1 METGANKKRFLI
13 CTALGL
19 VAVAAV
25 VFMVLSGPGL
35 QGGKFKEIFGRNVL
49 MARLVGSMRV
59 NLYAVSEAEKSAVLA
74 DTDEASV
81 EYARRARLSL
91 DEVAKALAEYKTL
104 VSAPSPDADLLKSF
118 EQAFGEFRKVNEE
131 VLALAVQNTNLK
143 AQALSF
149 DQSFAALGR
158 MEQALSPYLEGQ
170 RGNPKA
176 GRVAARA
183 LAEAL
188 RIQAL
193 QAPHIMEKDEA
204 RMTGIE
210 ARMGA
215 ADTLVR
221 ASLAYLSSRLGG
233 KDVADKA
240 LVAYNEV
247 LKVTAQ
253 VLILSREITNVR
265 SLVLTLDRKT
275 KTLAMC
281 DEALRALED
290 KVHADMAKGTR

>member
-1 METGANKKRFLI
+1 MEIGANKKRTLVWGVGLAAACAVI
-13 CTALGL
+13 LAL
-19 VAVAAV
+19 AWPAMRNA
-25 VFMVLSGPGL
+25 
-35 QGGKFKEIFGRNVL
+35 KFKEIFGRNVH

-59 NLYAVSEAEKSAVLA
+59 SLYAVAEAEKSAVLA
-74 DTDEASV
+74 DTDEASQ
-81 EYARRARLSL
+81 EYARLSRLAVGQV
-91 DEVAKALAEYKTL
+91 DAALAECKGIIST
-104 VSAPSPDADLLKSF
+104 PSPDADLLKNF
-118 EQAFGEFRKVNEE
+118 EQAFAEFRKVNEE

-149 DQSFAALGR
+149 DQSFAALAR
-158 MEQALSPYLEGQ
+158 MEQALSPFLEGQ

-204 RMTGIE
+204 NMTGLE
-210 ARMGA
+210 ARMTA

-221 ASLAYLSSRLGG
+221 ASLAFLATRPGG

-240 LVAYNEV
+240 LSAYNDFQ
-247 LKVTAQ
+247 KITAQ
-253 VLILSREITNVR
+253 VLLLSRENTNVR

-290 KVHADMAKGTR
+290 KVHADMAKGTK

>member
-1 METGANKKRFLI
+1 METGANKKRFMLWG
-13 CTALGL
+13 ALAL

-25 VFMVLSGPGL
+25 LFVVAWPAMRTA
-35 QGGKFKEIFGRNVL
+35 KFKEIFGRNVQ

-59 NLYAVSEAEKSAVLA
+59 SLYAMAEAERSAVLA

-81 EYARRARLSL
+81 EYARRARLAVGQV
-91 DEVAKALAEYKTL
+91 DAALAECKGIIST
-104 VSAPSPDADLLKSF
+104 PSPDADLLKNF
-118 EQAFGEFRKVNEE
+118 EQAFTEFRKVNEE

-149 DQSFAALGR
+149 DQSFAALAR
-158 MEQALSPYLEGQ
+158 MEQALSPFLEGQ

-193 QAPHIMEKDEA
+193 QAPHIMEKDET

-210 ARMGA
+210 ARMTA
-215 ADTLVR
+215 ADTLTR
-221 ASLAYLSSRLGG
+221 ASLAFLATRPGG

-240 LVAYNEV
+240 LVAYNDFQ
-247 LKVTAQ
+247 KITGQ
-253 VLILSREITNVR
+253 VLMLSRENTNVR

-290 KVHADMAKGTR
+290 KVHADMAKGTK

>member
-1 METGANKKRFLI
+1 METGANKKRILVWGV
-13 CTALGL
+13 LGL
-19 VAVAAV
+19 ALAGAILLAVAWPTMRNA
-25 VFMVLSGPGL
+25 
-35 QGGKFKEIFGRNVL
+35 KFKEIFGRNVQ

-59 NLYAVSEAEKSAVLA
+59 NLYAVAEAEKSAVLA
-74 DTDEASV
+74 DTDEASQ
-81 EYARRARLSL
+81 EYARLSRLSVGQV
-91 DEVAKALAEYKTL
+91 DAALAESKGIIST
-104 VSAPSPDADLLKSF
+104 PSPDADLLKNF

-158 MEQALSPYLEGQ
+158 MEQALSPFLEGQ
-170 RGNPKA
+170 RGNPKAKA

-193 QAPHIMEKDEA
+193 QAPHIMEKTEA
-204 RMTGIE
+204 RMTE
-210 ARMGA
+210 LETRMAA
-215 ADTLVR
+215 ADRLVR
-221 ASLAYLSSRLGG
+221 ASLGSLAEQGGQDAAAPALAAYE
-233 KDVADKA
+233 DFQ
-240 LVAYNEV
+240 
-247 LKVTAQ
+247 KVTGE
-253 VLILSREITNVR
+253 VVRLSRENTNVR

-281 DEALRALED
+281 DEALRAMEA
-290 KVHADMAKGTR
+290 KVHEDMAKGTR

>member
-1 METGANKKRFLI
+1 MEIGANKKRTLVWGVGLAAACAVI
-13 CTALGL
+13 LAL
-19 VAVAAV
+19 AWPAMRNA
-25 VFMVLSGPGL
+25 
-35 QGGKFKEIFGRNVL
+35 KFKEIFGRNVH

-59 NLYAVSEAEKSAVLA
+59 SLYAVAEAEKSAVLA
-74 DTDEASV
+74 DTDEASQ
-81 EYARRARLSL
+81 EYARLSRLAVGQV
-91 DEVAKALAEYKTL
+91 DAALAECKGIIST
-104 VSAPSPDADLLKSF
+104 PSPDADLLKNF
-118 EQAFGEFRKVNEE
+118 EQAFAEFRKVNEE

-149 DQSFAALGR
+149 DQSFAALAR
-158 MEQALSPYLEGQ
+158 MEQALSPFLEGQ

-204 RMTGIE
+204 NMTGLE
-210 ARMGA
+210 ARMTA

-221 ASLAYLSSRLGG
+221 ASLAFLATRPGG

-240 LVAYNEV
+240 LSAYNDFQ
-247 LKVTAQ
+247 KITAQ
-253 VLILSREITNVR
+253 VLLLSRENTNVR

>member
-1 METGANKKRFLI
+1 METGANRKRLLVAG
-13 CTALGL
+13 ALGL

-25 VFMVLSGPGL
+25 VLVVRAWPGL
-35 QGGKFKEIFGRNVL
+35 QDGKFKEIFGRNVL
-49 MARLVGSMRV
+49 MSRLVGSMRV

-74 DTDEASV
+74 ETDEASM
-81 EYARRARLSL
+81 EHARRARLSL

-104 VSAPSPDADLLKSF
+104 VSAPSPDADLVKSF

-149 DQSFAALGR
+149 DQSFAALAR
-158 MEQALSPYLEGQ
+158 MEQALSPYLEGE

-193 QAPHIMEKDEA
+193 QAPHIMEKNEE

-210 ARMGA
+210 TRMAA

-221 ASLAYLSSRLGG
+221 ASLSFLSTRLGG

-240 LVAYNEV
+240 LVAYNDFQ
-247 LKVTAQ
+247 KVTAQ
-253 VLILSREITNVR
+253 VLRLSRENTNVR

-281 DEALRALED
+281 DEALRAMEA